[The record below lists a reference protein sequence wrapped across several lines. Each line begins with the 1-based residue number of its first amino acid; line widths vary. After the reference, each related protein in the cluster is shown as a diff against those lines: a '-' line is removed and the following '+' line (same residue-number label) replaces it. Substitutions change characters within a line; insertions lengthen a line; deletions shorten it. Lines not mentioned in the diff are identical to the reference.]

1 MAPKETIKIDDEWMD
16 LGKLS
21 LPAGTTVADVEK
33 ILIVKPIRVRLEVV
47 APKNV
52 DVSSFDYRK
61 NAELKKFRTN
71 LEAKAAE
78 TFAQI
83 VEEDQ
88 AVDGKK
94 TLSQLNSY
102 LEKAVKA
109 FRPLVRAAIAKE
121 AGNGCK
127 ADDLMSAGSI
137 AFTKVEFQFGF
148 GDETEAK
155 LPLLDLTKAFK
166 RTKKVQQLGIAWKGC
181 ECVVSVRFRK
191 PFKAAELK
199 ELRELLPDGF
209 SRGAHME
216 GGEFTAQSKTD
227 VEIDFPPNCKLPLAA
242 FMRKAFTKQ
251 AGQKI
256 HLRIGT
262 LETDKATAESKPEAK
277 EKKPK
282 KN

>member
-1 MAPKETIKIDDEWMD
+1 MATKETIKIDDEWMN
-16 LGKLS
+16 LS
-21 LPAGTTVADVEK
+21 NLALPAGTTVDDVEK
-33 ILIVKPIRVRLEVV
+33 LLIVKPIRVRLDVV
-47 APKNV
+47 LPKGA
-52 DVSSFDYRK
+52 DASSFDYRK

-78 TFAQI
+78 TFASI
-83 VEEDQ
+83 AEEDQ
-88 AVDGKK
+88 ASDGKK

-109 FRPLVRAAIAKE
+109 FRPLLRAAIAKE
-121 AGNGCK
+121 IGNGCK
-127 ADDLMSAGSI
+127 ADDLMTAGSI
-137 AFTKVEFQFGF
+137 TFIKVEFQFGF
-148 GDETEAK
+148 GDDTEAK

-181 ECVVSVRFRK
+181 ECVVSVRYRK

-199 ELRELLPDGF
+199 ELKELLPDGF
-209 SRGAHME
+209 SRGAHTE
-216 GGEFTAQSKTD
+216 GGEFIAQAKTD
-227 VEIDFPPNCKLPLAA
+227 VELNFPANCKLPLAA

-256 HLRIGT
+256 HIRLGT
-262 LETDKATAESKPEAK
+262 LEEGKTASEGTTSTS
-277 EKKPK
+277 EKKSK